1 MEAFMQHV
9 ADFGLSYG
17 TIEEFNFRKAIF
29 DLVDVE
35 LNLINAEQSSFTV
48 AHNKFSTWT
57 DAEHKRRL
65 GYTAS
70 IFPKEFSEDVQ
81 SNASSV
87 NWVTAGA
94 VTSVKNQEACGSC
107 WSFST
112 SGAMEGSH
120 KIAGGSL
127 ENFSQQQL
135 VNCSTRNNGCNGGN
149 MDLAFKYY
157 ENNYAI
163 LASDYPYVSGTGDD
177 SQSCKYSSKP
187 HTNVKCTGIK
197 DVIPNYPQK
206 LKDSIAVGPTSVA
219 IQADK
224 RVFQNYS
231 SGVLDSTLCGTNLDH
246 AVLAV
251 GYGTEGG
258 QEYILVKNSW
268 GTSWGDQGYIKI
280 ASVSGAGIC
289 GINMDPVRPSSN

>member
-1 MEAFMQHV
+1 MELFMNHV

-17 TIEEFNFRKAIF
+17 TIEEFNFRQAIF
-29 DLVDVE
+29 NIVDAE
-35 LNLINAEQSSFTV
+35 LNQINAENSSFTV

-57 DAEHKRRL
+57 DAERKRLL
-65 GYTAS
+65 GYKPS
-70 IFPKEFSEDVQ
+70 FLPKDPQADEP
-81 SNASSV
+81 SNATGV
-87 NWVTAGA
+87 NWVTGGA

-112 SGAMEGSH
+112 SGAMEGAH
-120 KIAGGSL
+120 KIAGGAL

-135 VNCSTRNNGCNGGN
+135 VNCSTRNYGCNGGN

-157 ENNYAI
+157 EKHYAI
-163 LASDYPYVSGTGDD
+163 LASDYPYVSGDGDD
-177 SQSCKYSSKP
+177 SQACEYDSMPK
-187 HTNVKCTGIK
+187 TNVKATTYK
-197 DVIPNYPQK
+197 DIIPNYPEN

-231 SGVLDSTLCGTNLDH
+231 SGVLDSTACGTSLDH

-251 GYGTEGG
+251 GWGIEGG

-268 GTSWGDQGYIKI
+268 GSSWGDKGYIKL

-289 GINMDPVRPSSN
+289 GVNMDPVRPSSN